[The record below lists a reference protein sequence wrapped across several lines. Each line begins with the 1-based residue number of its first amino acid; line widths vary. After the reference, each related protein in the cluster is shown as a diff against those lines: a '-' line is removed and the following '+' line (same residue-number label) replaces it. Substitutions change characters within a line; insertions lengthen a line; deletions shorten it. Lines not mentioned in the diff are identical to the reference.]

1 MVTLLPDVTEKAKVP
16 RVLHVP
22 FRLGRPMGEPFDYE
36 TRRDVVKQLLEVA
49 SMPSGTY
56 QKYKEPP
63 GSDFNK

>member
-36 TRRDVVKQLLEVA
+36 TRREVVKQLLEVS
-49 SMPSGTY
+49 SMPSGTC
-56 QKYKEPP
+56 KKFKEPT
-63 GSDFNK
+63 GSDFNQ